1 MIGDKALKV
10 VSDFV
15 LRKVPK
21 GMFKVRTF
29 CACSDY
35 MRLDVKTPEEV
46 VDILNEVFENFGS
59 MIEDWEVEAI
69 KPWLKPYGIVIEKED
84 RYKAKLVKTGYEDKL
99 EEILSY
105 YSCGMKREALIL
117 AKALLDS
124 IANEKGFE
132 SFKDMVEGKLA
143 ELLKK
148 FYDSLDKD
156 LSDEEILFL
165 LKTMRNVVELCLSQ
179 RV

>member
-1 MIGDKALKV
+1 MIGDKALKI

-35 MRLDVKTPEEV
+35 MRLDVKTPEEI
-46 VDILNEVFENFGS
+46 VDILNEVFEKFGS
-59 MIEDWEVEAI
+59 LIEDWEVEAV
-69 KPWLKPYGIVIEKED
+69 KPWLKPYGIVIEKEKG
-84 RYKAKLVKTGYEDKL
+84 YKAKLVKTGYEDKL
-99 EEILSY
+99 EELLSY
-105 YSCGMKREALIL
+105 YSCGMKKEALIL

-124 IANEKGFE
+124 IAKERGFE
-132 SFKDMVEGKLA
+132 SFRDMVRGNLA
-143 ELLKK
+143 DLLKN
-148 FYDSLDKD
+148 FYDSFDKD

-165 LKTMRNVVELCLSQ
+165 LKTMRNVIELCSYRQ
-179 RV
+179 V